1 MKKLLLIALMAF
13 VGVSAQAQSEAGDMA
28 AGINVSSGLKS
39 GEYNFGIG
47 GKFQYNITNGL
58 RAEASGTYYFKKEYT
73 TMWDANVNLH
83 YLFNITNK
91 LQVYPLV
98 GLSVVGASVDW
109 KDLEKDHPWDEASAV
124 SEYWE
129 DADDDAEST
138 SSTKT
143 NVGCN
148 LGGGVQYWVAKN
160 IAINVEG
167 KYVFAKDLDRAVF
180 SIGCVY
186 KF

>member
-13 VGVSAQAQSEAGDMA
+13 VGVSAQAQSEKGDMA
-28 AGINVSSGLKS
+28 AGINVASGIKN
-39 GEYNFGIG
+39 GEYNMGLG
-47 GKFQYNITNGL
+47 AKFQYNITNGL
-58 RAEASGTYYFKKEYT
+58 RAEASGTYYFKKDYV

-91 LQVYPLV
+91 LQVYPVV
-98 GLSVVGASVDW
+98 GLAVIGASVDW
-109 KDLEKDHPWDEASAV
+109 KGLEKDNPWDDDSDD
-124 SEYWE
+124 SSYWE

-138 SSTKT
+138 SSSKT

-160 IAINVEG
+160 IAVNLEA
-167 KYVFAKDLDRAVF
+167 KYVFAKDLDRTVVQL
-180 SIGCVY
+180 GCVY